1 MVANSVATA
10 PGIFAVIPTATSPT
24 TMLGTSVRAWTSPAR
39 AAASKAGTLAP
50 AQFVACCSGIGG
62 GNTGVGKGAWLAVG
76 LTAPVAPL
84 PGMTSAAA
92 MSLTASSKLGSRTL
106 WWSGLAPPYCARG
119 CSLALAMPR
128 VLHRGTVRASMARCT
143 SVAVAKEKVHV
154 VGSHLTL
161 SAMNTSSI
169 VRKRPGSVQPR
180 RTRRFAAR
188 RSFLRI
194 VFSASRARATH
205 R

>member
-1 MVANSVATA
+1 MRPRGRSPGGCAWAAPRCLLWSQVAARHSQHS
-10 PGIFAVIPTATSPT
+10 AVE
-24 TMLGTSVRAWTSPAR
+24 
-39 AAASKAGTLAP
+39 LAQNP
-50 AQFVACCSGIGG
+50 STRWLV
-62 GNTGVGKGAWLAVG
+62 VGS
-76 LTAPVAPL
+76 TAPL
-84 PGMTSAAA
+84 PGMISAAA

-119 CSLALAMPR
+119 CSLALAMPG
-128 VLHRGTVRASMARCT
+128 VLHRGTVRASTARCT
-143 SVAVAKEKVHV
+143 SVAVAKVKVHV
-154 VGSHLTL
+154 VGFHLTL

-180 RTRRFAAR
+180 RTRRLAAR

-205 R
+205 H

>member
-1 MVANSVATA
+1 MRPRGRSPGGCAWAAPRCLLWSQVAARHSQHS
-10 PGIFAVIPTATSPT
+10 AVE
-24 TMLGTSVRAWTSPAR
+24 
-39 AAASKAGTLAP
+39 LAHNP
-50 AQFVACCSGIGG
+50 STRWLV
-62 GNTGVGKGAWLAVG
+62 VGS
-76 LTAPVAPL
+76 TAPL
-84 PGMTSAAA
+84 PGMISAAA

-119 CSLALAMPR
+119 FSLALAMPR
-128 VLHRGTVRASMARCT
+128 VFHRGTVRATMARCT
-143 SVAVAKEKVHV
+143 SVAVAKVHV
-154 VGSHLTL
+154 EGNQTTP

-169 VRKRPGSVQPR
+169 VGWHLGSVQPR

-205 R
+205 L